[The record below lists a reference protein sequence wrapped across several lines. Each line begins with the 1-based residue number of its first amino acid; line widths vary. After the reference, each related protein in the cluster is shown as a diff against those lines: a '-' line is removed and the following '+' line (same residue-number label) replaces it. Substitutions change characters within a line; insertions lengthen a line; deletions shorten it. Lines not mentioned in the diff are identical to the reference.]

1 MTNMLLIVFLSL
13 VSLMSAVWIV
23 YRVLQNP
30 SVVDVAWPIGLMI
43 AGLLY
48 LRSAE
53 PMTLRIDIISV
64 LLVIWGMR
72 LAGYLY
78 LSRIRKNHIDKRY
91 QALSDTW
98 RIAKPLGFFL
108 NFQLQGLLI
117 FIISISFFFAS
128 VDQPP
133 TMSNVDFLAICITI
147 IGIIGES
154 IADMQLQFF
163 KKTHQQAVCNVG
175 LWRYSRHPNY
185 FFDWLTWCG
194 FALFGFHHA
203 IGYLSVL
210 SPVCLYIIFTRITG
224 PMTELGSIE
233 SRGIAYKAYQKIT
246 PMFFPWVR

>member
-1 MTNMLLIVFLSL
+1 MTMLLIVFVSL
-13 VSLMSAVWIV
+13 VLFMSVVWV
-23 YRVLQNP
+23 LYRALQNP
-30 SVVDVAWPIGLMI
+30 SVVDVAWPIGLMV

-53 PMTLRIDIISV
+53 PITLRINIISV
-64 LLVIWGMR
+64 LLVIWAMR

-91 QALSDTW
+91 QALSETW
-98 RIAKPLGFFL
+98 KIAKPLGFFL

-128 VDQPP
+128 VDQ
-133 TMSNVDFLAICITI
+133 SLALSYVDFFAICII
-147 IGIIGES
+147 LVGILGES
-154 IADMQLQFF
+154 IADRQLQVF

-175 LWRYSRHPNY
+175 LWQYSRHPNY

-194 FALFGFHHA
+194 FALFGFYHT

-210 SPVCLYIIFTRITG
+210 SPICLYIIFTRITG

-233 SRGIAYKAYQKIT
+233 SRGKAYKAYQKIT